1 MFPYRA
7 LFRYVRPTMS
17 KSNALENAAP
27 PLLTLDDVRAAAARI
42 GDAVVRT
49 PTDYSKTLSQIT
61 GANIWLKFENLQFT
75 AAYKERGA
83 LNKLLLLTE
92 EQKARGVITASA
104 GNHSQGLAYHG
115 TRLGVPVTIVMLL
128 LSARMGRL
136 AQRIGPRLPM
146 TIGPIVAGGGLA
158 LYTRI
163 DPSASYVTDVL
174 PAVVIFA
181 LGPLA
186 IGLLVRTRARL
197 TEQLTEVR
205 LARED
210 ERRQAAE
217 VALSRERALL
227 AREMHDV
234 VSHQVTLIAVQAG
247 AVQVAGRDE
256 AERGFARTIRQLCV
270 VTLQE
275 LREMVQVLRA
285 SGGTAREIA
294 PQPVLADLPRLIADS
309 GLETTATVDLPES
322 LGQPVQRAVYRF
334 VQEGLTNV
342 RKHAPDAA
350 VRVTEASIAIA
361 EADDNRRV
369 TAAPVARTVL
379 RIMPARVPRR
389 CDRFAKATSSPAK
402 AWRRRRRP

>member
-1 MFPYRA
+1 MAEHRDRSRLVQA
-7 LFRYVRPTMS
+7 LRDTDGRLDRLVDVGLRWVRTHRPPWW
-17 KSNALENAAP
+17 LVDVLFVVAAVADAVLDISGATRVETGLS
-27 PLLTLDDVRAAAARI
+27 LLAAAALLLRRRLPVLAFALTMP
-42 GDAVVRT
+42 GLFVGSAVVAASIALFTLGERT
-49 PTDYSKTLSQIT
+49 DRR
-61 GANIWLKFENLQFT
+61 WLMLVAAAVQFV
-75 AAYKERGA
+75 GFS
-83 LNKLLLLTE
+83 
-92 EQKARGVITASA
+92 GFV
-104 GNHSQGLAYHG
+104 
-115 TRLGVPVTIVMLL
+115 
-128 LSARMGRL
+128 
-136 AQRIGPRLPM
+136 GPPQSLDELVVS
-146 TIGPIVAGGGLA
+146 I
-158 LYTRI
+158 LY
-163 DPSASYVTDVL
+163 A
-174 PAVVIFA
+174 VIFA

-197 TEQLTEVR
+197 TEQLAEVR

-294 PQPVLADLPRLIADS
+294 PQPVLTDLPRLIADS
-309 GLETTATVDLPES
+309 GLETTATVDLPET

-342 RKHAPDAA
+342 RKHAPEAA
-350 VRVTEASIAIA
+350 VRVSARMHDGMVLVDLVNGPARAERLELPGSGLGLIGLGERASLLGGSLEAGPQPGDGYALH
-361 EADDNRRV
+361 
-369 TAAPVARTVL
+369 L
-379 RIMPARVPRR
+379 RIPADHTPPVG
-389 CDRFAKATSSPAK
+389 
-402 AWRRRRRP
+402 